1 MKKIVLGILR
11 YIPFLTLLVSVT
23 LTIAGCSTDEI
34 NKGMYEE
41 LSKLQTKG
49 MNRTAEHE
57 CRHVPQ
63 GEAEICMSR
72 YKKIYEDEYY
82 KR

>member
-1 MKKIVLGILR
+1 MKKS
-11 YIPFLTLLVSVT
+11 FLALLTSIA

-34 NKGMYEE
+34 SKGMYEG
-41 LSKLQTKG
+41 LSDLQTEG

-63 GEAEICMSR
+63 GEAEMCKSR
-72 YKKIYEDEYY
+72 FKKTYEEEYY
-82 KR
+82 RR